1 MTVVRNVSSGPNDVE
16 NLLWLPPLGT
26 QKNAVTS
33 SRKRRPVELA
43 LELGQPIRFHGL
55 RFRAE
60 SRIWLLTSRLVSGQC
75 RSVLHHLLFGGWA

>member
-33 SRKRRPVELA
+33 SRNIEVVDFNVD
-43 LELGQPIRFHGL
+43 Q
-55 RFRAE
+55 
-60 SRIWLLTSRLVSGQC
+60 SSLLLSSVSQSAFTG
-75 RSVLHHLLFGGWA
+75 